1 MAVPETIIPIRY
13 PKGNRSV
20 CGKRDP
26 RIREHGGKTVRA
38 MMIETFGR
46 PEVPHPS
53 YVHLPEPADSEALIE
68 IAYAVVNPDDR
79 KIRERMPSG
88 RFPHK
93 FPVILGWD
101 TAGTVRAV
109 GKYVMWFPLGG
120 RVYAYCRNP
129 KVQFGTVRPPA
140 LVEIRL

>member
-46 PEVPHPS
+46 PEVHHLS
-53 YVHLPEPADSEALIE
+53 YVHLPEPADSEVPIE
-68 IAYAVVNPDDR
+68 IAYTVVNPDDR
-79 KIRERMPSG
+79 KIRERMLSDL
-88 RFPHK
+88 FQHE

-101 TAGTVRAV
+101 TAGMVKAV
-109 GKYVMWFPLGG
+109 GKYVM
-120 RVYAYCRNP
+120 
-129 KVQFGTVRPPA
+129 
-140 LVEIRL
+140 